1 MFIQGATFIPDSRV
15 LFYNPIKQ
23 CVSMQ
28 GRQQQW
34 WCTGDRTFMVVLAC
48 IVSYSTLF
56 YTQQHPNGYCVNI
69 SILLLTI
76 HNDSVHCRLPSEH
89 YDLYSRNLN
98 F

>member
-1 MFIQGATFIPDSRV
+1 MQCV

-69 SILLLTI
+69 SILSSSTLLFEIKYVVDKII
-76 HNDSVHCRLPSEH
+76 HVK
-89 YDLYSRNLN
+89 NLKEG
-98 F
+98 